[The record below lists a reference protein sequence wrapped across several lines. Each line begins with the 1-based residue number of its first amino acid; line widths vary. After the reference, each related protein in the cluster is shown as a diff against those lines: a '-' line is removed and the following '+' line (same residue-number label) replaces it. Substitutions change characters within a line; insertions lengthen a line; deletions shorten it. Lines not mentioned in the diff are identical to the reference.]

1 VIVALVLSVGIGV
14 TLGLFG
20 GGGSILTTPMLVY
33 VLGIEPKSA
42 IATSLLVVCV
52 TSVAGMVPH
61 ARAGNVH
68 WRTGAVFGAAGMV
81 GAYLGGLAADAVP
94 AAVLMGLF
102 TLLMGVTAAAMLR
115 GRGAMTPRSGQPA
128 WKIGAIG
135 AAVGTVTGLVGAGGG
150 FVVVPALVLLGGLPV
165 QQAIGTSL
173 LVIAMN
179 TLAGFAGHAGH
190 AQVDLGVAGMV
201 TAAAVTGALVGSRL
215 GVGIQPDRLRRGFGG
230 LVLVMTTFVL
240 YQQARG

>member
-1 VIVALVLSVGIGV
+1 MTLALVLSVGIGV

-68 WRTGAVFGAAGMV
+68 WRTGGVFGAAGMA
-81 GAYLGGLAADAVP
+81 GAYLGGLAADFIP

-115 GRGAMTPRSGQPA
+115 GRGAVTPRAGQPA

-135 AAVGTVTGLVGAGGG
+135 AAVGAVTGLVGAGGG

-173 LVIAMN
+173 LVITMN

-190 AQVDLGVAGMV
+190 AQVDLRVAGMV

-215 GVGIQPDRLRRGFGG
+215 GAGIQPDRLRRGFGG
-230 LVLVMTTFVL
+230 LVLVMTTLVL
-240 YQQARG
+240 YQQVRG

>member
-1 VIVALVLSVGIGV
+1 MILALVLSVGIGV

-33 VLGIEPKSA
+33 VLGMDPKAA
-42 IATSLLVVCV
+42 IATSLLVVCL
-52 TSVAGMVPH
+52 TSVAGMVQH

-68 WRTGAVFGAAGMV
+68 WRTGGVFGAAGMA
-81 GAYLGGLAADAVP
+81 GAYLGGLAADFIP

-115 GRGAMTPRSGQPA
+115 GRGAVTPRAAQAA

-135 AAVGTVTGLVGAGGG
+135 AAVGAVTGLVGAGGG

-179 TLAGFAGHAGH
+179 TLAGFAGHAAH

-215 GVGIQPDRLRRGFGG
+215 GAGIQPDRLRRGFGG